1 MALGNVFMTDT
12 DGNIGSTISS
22 DVEKVC
28 GLLFDISGQT
38 DFWTK
43 GQGAAV
49 AEKLRDTVIEINS
62 LDEETTPARLCAF
75 AAACA
80 LAEDFV
86 THKAPPGLSHA
97 LRPVDETFKFDFPFK
112 PLMNPPYFLQS
123 ALARKDYALSPRR
136 GNIQRR
142 RGVRS

>member
-49 AEKLRDTVIEINS
+49 AEKLKDTVIEINS
-62 LDEETTPARLCAF
+62 LDDAINLGIKPYTGATTGEDEEAVSTDFLAGIPYYHISQFFGMAGGSGRLFIMF
-75 AAACA
+75 ADCSANWNAI
-80 LAEDFV
+80 LDMQ
-86 THKAPPGLSHA
+86 KASGGIC
-97 LRPVDETFKFDFPFK
+97 T
-112 PLMNPPYFLQS
+112 
-123 ALARKDYALSPRR
+123 
-136 GNIQRR
+136 
-142 RGVRS
+142 